1 MPQTRSRS
9 ARGTAQTPSHQRPS
23 RHLIEREGGEDPAPF
38 LSSPTRFYLLYTPV
52 WTAAVAVVLFV
63 RAFSRWGDPEYLLFG
78 GAIAAP
84 IWLWPLFAARRARG
98 PGAAATAVQGAKL
111 AFFVTVLS
119 FLQNYFGTPFFARC
133 FGLEYRFPARIA
145 LNGYPVFLSL
155 LTVAYFATYFAVM
168 RAGLRVAERLAD
180 RLLPSS
186 SGLRRL
192 GRLAVIFVL
201 AYAMAFVETLTMAT
215 DLLAGY
221 FAYSSK
227 ARMLAVGSLCYGT
240 LLFCAQL
247 VYLRI
252 DGARPTSRSFR
263 QVVWDAL
270 AVSMLVLCLYE
281 LFAYLLARFA

>member
-1 MPQTRSRS
+1 MKQTRSRLGRGSPPVISHRRPGRPISEPDS
-9 ARGTAQTPSHQRPS
+9 ATVSS
-23 RHLIEREGGEDPAPF
+23 SL
-38 LSSPTRFYLLYTPV
+38 LSDPTRFYLLYTPV
-52 WTAAVAVVLFV
+52 WIAAVAVVLLQ

-84 IWLWPLFAARRARG
+84 IWLWPLWAARRRTRSAAVSVAR
-98 PGAAATAVQGAKL
+98 QGAKL
-111 AFFVTVLS
+111 ALFVTLLS
-119 FLQNYFGTPFFARC
+119 FLQNYFGTPFFARS

-155 LTVAYFATYFAVM
+155 LTVAYFGTYFAVM
-168 RAGLRVAERLAD
+168 GAGLRLVERVSD
-180 RLLPSS
+180 RFLPPSS
-186 SGLRRL
+186 ALRLLRRL
-192 GRLAVIFVL
+192 VVTFVL
-201 AYAMAFVETLTMAT
+201 AYAMAFLETLTMAT

-221 FAYSSK
+221 FAYASK

-247 VYLRI
+247 AYLRI
-252 DGARPTSRSFR
+252 DEARPEERSTG

-270 AVSMLVLCLYE
+270 AVSMLVLSLYE